1 MTCSVLPAPAPSKPL
16 DQRGA
21 VIDRE
26 FARLPELIWHA
37 LTCPGVACVALLLLG
52 IQIAAGAPP
61 ATKGKTQSPTNDPYT
76 SQIDRLLATPP
87 SIGSAGILSAG
98 STYSVDGSLA
108 DLSADFRAR
117 HLGDQLTVVVL
128 DSASAVASGV
138 TSQKRQSAANASVT
152 SLFGVKSPTGALANL
167 AATSGQQQ
175 LDGQGSTTRSTTLS
189 TTLSVRVLRVLP
201 SGDLIV
207 EGSKLIAINSEFQTV
222 TLRGIV
228 RQVDL
233 GPLNSVTSNQ
243 VADLEVR
250 INGQGVVNDA
260 IRRPNFLYRLF
271 LGLLPF

>member
-1 MTCSVLPAPAPSKPL
+1 MNCRRRWAQAP
-16 DQRGA
+16 
-21 VIDRE
+21 RE
-26 FARLPELIWHA
+26 QSCQYTRTTEEKLRS
-37 LTCPGVACVALLLLG
+37 PGLLLCLA
-52 IQIAAGAPP
+52 QLLLAFQALAGAPP
-61 ATKGKTQSPTNDPYT
+61 ATKGKAQVPMNDP
-76 SQIDRLLATPP
+76 SAGQIDRLLAMPP
-87 SIGSAGILSAG
+87 STGNAGSMSTG

-138 TSQKRQSAANASVT
+138 TSEKRQSSANASVT

-167 AATSGQQQ
+167 AASSGQQQ
-175 LDGQGSTTRSTTLS
+175 LAGQGSTTRATTLS
-189 TTLSVRVLRVLP
+189 TKISVRVLRVLP
-201 SGDLIV
+201 NGDLIV
-207 EGSKLIAINSEFQTV
+207 EGSKLIAINSEFQTI

-233 GPLNSVTSNQ
+233 GPLNSVISNQ

>member
-1 MTCSVLPAPAPSKPL
+1 MFSHRGPAIPSSPRPFLLCAAP
-16 DQRGA
+16 
-21 VIDRE
+21 
-26 FARLPELIWHA
+26 
-37 LTCPGVACVALLLLG
+37 LLLAVQAL
-52 IQIAAGAPP
+52 AGAPP
-61 ATKGKTQSPTNDPYT
+61 ATKAAAQAPSSNPYT
-76 SQIDRLLATPP
+76 SQIDRLLAMPP
-87 SIGSAGILSAG
+87 STGNAGFLSVG
-98 STYSVDGSLA
+98 STYAVDGTLA
-108 DLSADFRAR
+108 DLGADFRAR

-138 TSQKRQSAANASVT
+138 TSQKRQSSANASVT

-167 AATSGQQQ
+167 AAASGQQQ
-175 LDGQGSTTRSTTLS
+175 LNGQGSTTRTTTLS

-201 SGDLIV
+201 NGDLIV

-233 GPLNSVTSNQ
+233 GPLNSVISNQ

>member
-1 MTCSVLPAPAPSKPL
+1 MSCRQLQAQASREQSSAGTTPRKFLSS
-16 DQRGA
+16 RGF
-21 VIDRE
+21 I
-26 FARLPELIWHA
+26 
-37 LTCPGVACVALLLLG
+37 CVAPLLLA
-52 IQIAAGAPP
+52 IQVLAGAPP
-61 ATKGKTQSPTNDPYT
+61 ATKTKAQAPSNDSYT
-76 SQIDRLLATPP
+76 GQIDRLLAMPP
-87 SIGSAGILSAG
+87 STGSAGILSAG
-98 STYSVDGSLA
+98 STYSIDGSLA

-117 HLGDQLTVVVL
+117 HLGDQLTVVVV

-138 TSQKRQSAANASVT
+138 TSQKRQSSANASVT
-152 SLFGVKSPTGALANL
+152 SLFGVKSSTGALANL
-167 AATSGQQQ
+167 ATSNGQQQ
-175 LDGQGSTTRSTTLS
+175 LAGQGSTTRTTTLS
-189 TTLSVRVLRVLP
+189 TILSVRVLRVLP

>member
-1 MTCSVLPAPAPSKPL
+1 MSYEPPQIRVPNERSYPHRGRTTMIVSHRWCLVFLAP
-16 DQRGA
+16 
-21 VIDRE
+21 
-26 FARLPELIWHA
+26 
-37 LTCPGVACVALLLLG
+37 LLLAIHTL
-52 IQIAAGAPP
+52 AATPP
-61 ATKGKTQSPTNDPYT
+61 ATKANAQATSNNPST
-76 SQIDRLLATPP
+76 SQIDRLLAMPPATPN
-87 SIGSAGILSAG
+87 AGILSAG
-98 STYSVDGSLA
+98 STYSVDGTLA
-108 DLSADFRAR
+108 DLGADFRAR

-138 TSQKRQSAANASVT
+138 TSQKRQSSANASVT

-167 AATSGQQQ
+167 AASSGQQQ
-175 LDGQGSTTRSTTLS
+175 LNGQGSTTRTTTLS

-201 SGDLIV
+201 NGDLIV

>member
-1 MTCSVLPAPAPSKPL
+1 MSCKALLTQADKESLHRRHGAAGMILSSSWRFIRVAPLLLA
-16 DQRGA
+16 
-21 VIDRE
+21 I
-26 FARLPELIWHA
+26 HA
-37 LTCPGVACVALLLLG
+37 L
-52 IQIAAGAPP
+52 AGAPP
-61 ATKGKTQSPTNDPYT
+61 AAKAKAPAPSNDAYT
-76 SQIDRLLATPP
+76 SQIDRLLAMPP
-87 SIGSAGILSAG
+87 SAANAGILSSG
-98 STYSVDGSLA
+98 STYAVDGSLA

-117 HLGDQLTVVVL
+117 HLGDQLTVVVV

-138 TSQKRQSAANASVT
+138 TSQKRQSSANASVT

-175 LDGQGSTTRSTTLS
+175 LNGQGSTTRTTTLS
-189 TTLSVRVLRVLP
+189 TILSVRVLRVLP
-201 SGDLIV
+201 NGDLIV

-233 GPLNSVTSNQ
+233 GPLNSVNSNQ

>member
-1 MTCSVLPAPAPSKPL
+1 MSVMRYRIIA
-16 DQRGA
+16 
-21 VIDRE
+21 
-26 FARLPELIWHA
+26 
-37 LTCPGVACVALLLLG
+37 ALL
-52 IQIAAGAPP
+52 AAQMSTWAAPGSK
-61 ATKGKTQSPTNDPYT
+61 TKTSVNDQHT
-76 SQIDRLLATPP
+76 SQLDKLLAMPP
-87 SIGSAGILSAG
+87 SSANSGILSPG
-98 STYSVDGSLA
+98 STYAVDGSLA

-117 HLGDQLTVVVL
+117 HLGDVLTVVVF

-138 TSQKRQSAANASVT
+138 TSQKRQSSVKTGVT
-152 SLFGVKSPTGALANL
+152 SLAGVQSPASAITNL
-167 AATSGQQQ
+167 AAASGQQQ
-175 LDGQGSTTRSTTLS
+175 LSGQGSTTRTTTLS

-201 SGDLIV
+201 NGDLIV

-233 GPLNSVTSNQ
+233 GPYNSVNSNQ

-260 IRRPNFLYRLF
+260 IRRPNFVYRLL